1 MIRSLPLP
9 TLFLLVW
16 VTCLHAAQKP
26 TYYLNP
32 EKSFTQYSYDN
43 WTSSNGLPTNSLL
56 QLYQDSDG
64 YLWMTGYS
72 GLIRFDG
79 LDFKVFNT
87 RNTPEFKSNVIRNI
101 VEDKD
106 GALWLSTQGNGLVAY
121 KNGKFVVHGKE
132 QGLMHLYRGL
142 LADDKGRI
150 WSASPEQGW
159 FFFEKDKFNFIN
171 YSSSLKNIEVRSIVQ
186 GNKGEI
192 WFATLGEGLFKYEND
207 ELVSYKTADGL
218 IDNWVYSLYVDAN
231 NTLWVGTGKGLCQY
245 NGHQFVEVLPELNF
259 TINKLLTDRYGN
271 LWIASTNG
279 LYRYDLNAKVLE
291 HFSEENGLSSNYVV
305 DFLFDREGNFWMTH
319 SKGGLSR
326 IKDGKFINYTET
338 GGLPGRLVNT
348 ICEIGPKHF
357 LLGLDNG
364 TLAEIV
370 NRKIAP
376 FKLTTDLDDTRIR
389 HILKDAKGNIWIS
402 TYIGLLQKKID
413 GKEVW
418 FDRINKFKD
427 SKIRLTYEDSKGNIW
442 VGTRNS
448 GLIKIDNLGLITTYN
463 VDNGLTSNLIMSIV
477 EDADNNIWVGTSEG
491 KGALNSISK
500 EGVIKSFGEE
510 AGLNCDII
518 FNLHSDK
525 EGRLWIASTTGLWIY
540 QNAGFYNLNSLN
552 GLEANS
558 VFDVVEDDF
567 GSVWLPYEEG
577 IMRLDKQE
585 IVNFIQT
592 GTGNIKCRVYNK
604 SDGMT
609 TSECNPTAQVLKS
622 KGGRL
627 FFATLDG
634 VSVIDPIDELINNYI
649 PPVVI
654 EAIKTDD
661 KLVDLTSALVF
672 EPGIK
677 RYSITYTAI
686 SLYDSQKIKFK
697 YQLVGFEDHWVEVNN
712 QRTVS
717 FTNLP
722 YGDYTFKV
730 TSTNSDGIW
739 SDDFTQISFTVKP
752 RFYETTLFYVLFL
765 IAAITIVYVFYIL
778 RITQLK
784 KSKEELEI
792 SVSERTREIVK
803 QNRELEQQKQEIQ
816 AKNNVLISQKA
827 EIELQAK
834 ELQRQKEELNESNK
848 TKDKI
853 FSIIS
858 HDLRGPLGNI
868 KNMLALIVLKQNEFD
883 EVKRNRILEN
893 LSEITKSTFYLIDN
907 LLNWSR
913 SQRGLVTYDPQMFL
927 VAPLVE
933 DIIELTRPTAIKKGI
948 QVISHLEPSEL
959 AFADLNMVKTIFRNF
974 IENALKFTSQQG
986 KIEVSS
992 KLLGDKIEFS
1002 IADSGVGMSAETI
1015 EKIVHGADIFST
1027 YGTNQEKGSGLGL
1040 LICKDFIHQCGG
1052 ELRINSVLD
1061 EGSVFSFTLKRF
1073 QL

>member
-1 MIRSLPLP
+1 MIRSLSLSI
-9 TLFLLVW
+9 LFLLVW
-16 VTCLHAAQKP
+16 VTFLHGAQKP

-43 WTSSNGLPTNSLL
+43 WTSANGLPTNSLL
-56 QLYQDSDG
+56 HLFQDGNG
-64 YLWMTGYS
+64 YLWMSGYS

-101 VEDKD
+101 VEDQN
-106 GALWLSTQGNGLVAY
+106 GVIWLSTQGNGLVAY
-121 KNGKFVVHGKE
+121 TNGKFIVHGKE
-132 QGLMHLYRGL
+132 LGLMHLYRGL

-150 WSASPEQGW
+150 WSASPEHGW
-159 FFFEKDKFNFIN
+159 FFLENDKFNFIN

-192 WFATLGEGLFKYEND
+192 WFATLGEGLFKYENE
-207 ELVSYKTADGL
+207 ELLSYKISDGL
-218 IDNWVYSLYVDAN
+218 TDNWVYSLYVDAN
-231 NTLWVGTGKGLCQY
+231 NTLWVGTGKGICYY
-245 NGHQFVEVLPELNF
+245 NGHQFVRVLPELDF

-279 LYRYDLNAKVLE
+279 LYRYDLNANVLE

-326 IKDGKFINYTET
+326 IKDGKFTNYTET
-338 GGLPGRLVNT
+338 GGLPGRVVNT
-348 ICEIGPKHF
+348 ICETGNKQF

-364 TLAEIV
+364 TLAEIT
-370 NRKIAP
+370 NRKIVP
-376 FKLTTDLDDTRIR
+376 FRLKTNLEDTRIR
-389 HILKDAKGNIWIS
+389 HILKDTRGNLWIS
-402 TYIGLLQKKID
+402 TYLGLLQKKPD
-413 GKEVW
+413 GTEVW

-427 SKIRLTYEDSKGNIW
+427 SKIRLTYEDTIGNIW

-448 GLIKIDNLGLITTYN
+448 GLIKIDKSGVLTTYN
-463 VDNGLTSNLIMSIV
+463 VEKGLTSNLVMSIA
-477 EDADNNIWVGTSEG
+477 EDPQGTIWVGTSEG

-500 EGVIKSFGEE
+500 EGVIKSFGEDV
-510 AGLNCDII
+510 GLNSDII
-518 FNLHSDK
+518 FNLYCDK
-525 EGRLWIASTTGLWIY
+525 DGTLWIASTSGLWVY
-540 QNAGFYNLNSLN
+540 WKGKFYNINSLN

-558 VFDVVEDDF
+558 VFDVIEDDF
-567 GSVWLPYEEG
+567 GSIWLPYEEG
-577 IMRLDKQE
+577 VMRLDKQE
-585 IVNFIQT
+585 LTNFIKT
-592 GTGNIKCRVYNK
+592 GTGGINCRVYNK

-627 FFATLDG
+627 YFATLDG
-634 VSVIDPIDELINNYI
+634 ISVIDPIDELINNYV

-654 EAIKTDD
+654 EEIRTDE
-661 KLVDLTSALVF
+661 KLANLKSELVF

-697 YQLVGFEDHWVEVNN
+697 YQLIGFENHWVEVNN

-722 YGDYTFKV
+722 YGNYTFKV

-739 SDDFTQISFTVKP
+739 SDQYTQISFSVKP
-752 RFYETTLFYVLFL
+752 RFYETTLFYILFL
-765 IAAITIVYVFYIL
+765 ISVITIVYVFYIL
-778 RITQLK
+778 RITQLRR
-784 KSKEELEI
+784 SKEELEI
-792 SVSERTREIVK
+792 SVSERTSEIVK
-803 QNRELEQQKQEIQ
+803 QNKELELQKQEIQ

-927 VAPLVE
+927 VAPLVD
-933 DIIELTRPTAIKKGI
+933 DIIELTRPTAIKKAI

-974 IENALKFTSQQG
+974 IENALKFTPQQG
-986 KIEVSS
+986 RIDISS

-1002 IADSGVGMSAETI
+1002 INDSGVGMSVETI
-1015 EKIVHGADIFST
+1015 EKIVNGSDIFST
-1027 YGTNQEKGSGLGL
+1027 FGTNQEKGSGLGL

-1052 ELRINSVLD
+1052 ELRSESTIGQ
-1061 EGSVFSFTLKRF
+1061 GSIFSFTLKRF